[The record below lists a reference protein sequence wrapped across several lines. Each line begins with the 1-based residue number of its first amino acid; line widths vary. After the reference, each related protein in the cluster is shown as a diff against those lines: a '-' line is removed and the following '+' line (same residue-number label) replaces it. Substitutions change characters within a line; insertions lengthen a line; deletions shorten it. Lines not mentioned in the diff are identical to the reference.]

1 MANAHHTSFIN
12 QEVVSTSQNNALSTR
27 LTAVESTNGTQQT
40 AINLNTAKVGT
51 PFTLNGTKVY
61 AYSKSIGINNESP
74 NADLEIGNR
83 ALGTPTIKLN
93 GQENQAISSQIIFT
107 DVYTHNDSA
116 TDYGAG
122 AGLRWN
128 SQDNRLEFLVDNQSG
143 SLVQVGKIQRLG
155 TNPNWTI
162 NRLLAPD
169 SFSMY
174 GIDQTPLSQFFYAS
188 RVRRLTDNSDAVNMP
203 VSNSEQYFAWRN
215 PIESG
220 ITSNI
225 STGLISFSKAGLYH
239 IKVNLG
245 CSTSASQRQF
255 KIKFRETTTY
265 GVVAQSFDS
274 LNREEQATSYGFMQM
289 DTIKYMPVGSII
301 MSLECD
307 NDGAGTIRNVLE
319 ADIIIRGLPLP
330 SGYTIPTG
338 YPTA

>member
-1 MANAHHTSFIN
+1 MGDNFHAMDAEVIEQDVLQTDVANLITKTDTM
-12 QEVVSTSQNNALSTR
+12 EL
-27 LTAVESTNGTQQT
+27 AV
-40 AINLNTAKVGT
+40 NLNTAKVGT
-51 PFTLNGTKVY
+51 PFTISGTDVY
-61 AYSKSIGINNESP
+61 VNSKFFGINNSVP
-74 NADLEIGNR
+74 NCELEIGNR
-83 ALGTPTIKLN
+83 ATGTPTIKLN
-93 GQENQAISSQIIFT
+93 GQENQPISSQLIFT

-128 SQDNRLEFLVDNQSG
+128 SQDNRLEFIVDAQTG
-143 SLVQVGKIQRLG
+143 SLINAGYLQRHEFPSWNLPRVSCP
-155 TNPNWTI
+155 T
-162 NRLLAPD
+162 

-174 GIDQTPLSQFFYAS
+174 GIDQKPLSQFFYAS
-188 RVRRLTDNSDAVNMP
+188 RVRRLTDNSDADNMP

-225 STGLISFSKAGLYH
+225 SNGFITFSVAGLYH

-245 CSTSASQRQF
+245 LSTTASQRQF
-255 KIKFRETTTY
+255 KIKFRETTSY

-274 LNREEQATSYGFMQM
+274 LNREESATSYGFQQM
-289 DTIKYMPVGSII
+289 DTIKYMPVGSIV

-319 ADIIIRGLPLP
+319 CDCLIRGLPLP

>member
-1 MANAHHTSFIN
+1 MANTHGID
-12 QEVVSTSQNNALSTR
+12 
-27 LTAVESTNGTQQT
+27 STNTDIEALQTSTVTNLATNNTQQT

-51 PFTLNGTKVY
+51 PFTINGTKVY
-61 AYSKSIGINNESP
+61 AYSKTIGINNESP

-83 ALGTPTIKLN
+83 ALGIPTIKLN
-93 GQENQAISSQIIFT
+93 GQEGQAISSQLIFT

-116 TDYGAG
+116 SDYGAG
-122 AGLRWN
+122 IGLRWN
-128 SQDNRLEFLVDNQSG
+128 SQDNRLEYIVDAQTG
-143 SLVQVGKIQRLG
+143 SLINAGYLQRHEFPSWNLPRVDVP
-155 TNPNWTI
+155 T
-162 NRLLAPD
+162 

-174 GIDQTPLSQFFYAS
+174 GIDQKPLSQFFYAS
-188 RVRRLTDNSDAVNMP
+188 KVRRLSDNSDLDSMP
-203 VSNSEQYFAWRN
+203 VSNNETSFAWRN

-225 STGLISFSKAGLYH
+225 STGVITFSVAGLYH

-255 KIKFRETTTY
+255 KIKFRETITNT
-265 GVVAQSFDS
+265 VVAQSFDHLS
-274 LNREEQATSYGFMQM
+274 REEAATSYGFMQM
-289 DTIKYMPVGSII
+289 DTIKYMPVGSIK

-307 NDGAGTIRNVLE
+307 NDGAATIRNVLE

-330 SGYTIPTG
+330 NGYTIPTG

>member
-1 MANAHHTSFIN
+1 MANTHSIN
-12 QEVVSTSQNNALSTR
+12 PTITDIDALKLST
-27 LTAVESTNGTQQT
+27 ATNS
-40 AINLNTAKVGT
+40 AKVGT

-61 AYSKSIGINNESP
+61 AYSKTIGLDNESP
-74 NADLEIGNR
+74 NANLEIGNR

-116 TDYGAG
+116 TDYAAG
-122 AGLRWN
+122 AGIRWN
-128 SQDNRLEFLVDNQSG
+128 SQDNRLEFIVDAETG
-143 SLVQVGKIQRLG
+143 SLINAGYLQRHEFPSWNLPRVSCP
-155 TNPNWTI
+155 T
-162 NRLLAPD
+162 

-174 GIDQTPLSQFFYAS
+174 GIDQKPLSQFFYAS
-188 RVRRLTDNSDAVNMP
+188 RVRRLSDNSDADSMP
-203 VSNSEQYFAWRN
+203 VPNNEISFAWRN
-215 PIESG
+215 AIESG

-225 STGLISFSKAGLYH
+225 STGVISFSVAGLYH

-245 CSTSASQRQF
+245 CFTTASQRQF
-255 KIKFRETTTY
+255 KIKFRETVGNT
-265 GVVAQSFDS
+265 VVAQSFEHLS
-274 LNREEQATSYGFMQM
+274 REEAATSYGLMQM
-289 DTIKYMPVGSII
+289 DTIKYMPVGGIK

-307 NDGAGTIRNVLE
+307 NDGAATIRNSLE